1 MPPELTLRKALKAV
15 VARMRL
21 CILARRMALCLAIG
35 IALSV
40 LMLAAGKTGVLFW
53 LRLDYLPLW
62 YGLAPLLLS
71 VIGGVVWGLWSR
83 ISDFQAAHAA
93 DRALGLRERLGSAVA
108 LSNEPPK
115 HAALLPALIADAAGH
130 CDGLDPKQ
138 VTGPLL
144 PRKSLAVPAF
154 GLVLAALWFM
164 PQYNLFA
171 SEQEVSER
179 EALRIQGDELEDLAR
194 EIRQQAKEAKLERSE
209 RFAGRI
215 EALGGDLARGKL
227 SKREAMKEAA
237 TLTDEIKAQHRELA
251 ESNEVASLR
260 ESLADAKAKDLRS
273 KAASEIVDD
282 LAAGDLQAAKQK
294 FQDLQQQIESGTLS
308 EAERQQLANDLDKIG
323 QSLENSSAS
332 ETGQSMRRAS
342 EALREGDN
350 QGASQQLE
358 QAAQELAESAGAQ
371 GLSEMQQ
378 LEALAR
384 EMEFAEEEMAQINGE
399 EGQGGARPST
409 SGSEQGQGQQGEQGQ
424 QGQGGAPG
432 PGEGGR
438 RIGSG
443 HSTDAG
449 VTPFEQPYAGDDET
463 GEGAQVRQYEGGS
476 SKPGVDTLGLN
487 TRVRGQTRDLDDTPS
502 MDVRGVGPRNEA
514 STPYYNVQRPS
525 QAEVES
531 ALDRQNIPASERPLV
546 QDYFNEID

>member
-1 MPPELTLRKALKAV
+1 
-15 VARMRL
+15 
-21 CILARRMALCLAIG
+21 
-35 IALSV
+35 
-40 LMLAAGKTGVLFW
+40 
-53 LRLDYLPLW
+53 
-62 YGLAPLLLS
+62 
-71 VIGGVVWGLWSR
+71 
-83 ISDFQAAHAA
+83 
-93 DRALGLRERLGSAVA
+93 
-108 LSNEPPK
+108 
-115 HAALLPALIADAAGH
+115 
-130 CDGLDPKQ
+130 
-138 VTGPLL
+138 
-144 PRKSLAVPAF
+144 
-154 GLVLAALWFM
+154 
-164 PQYNLFA
+164 A
-171 SEQEVSER
+171 SP
-179 EALRIQGDELEDLAR
+179 
-194 EIRQQAKEAKLERSE
+194 
-209 RFAGRI
+209 
-215 EALGGDLARGKL
+215 
-227 SKREAMKEAA
+227 
-237 TLTDEIKAQHRELA
+237 
-251 ESNEVASLR
+251 R

-273 KAASEIVDD
+273 KAASEIVAD